1 MAQQVELSCS
11 GCPDGRSPNDLPD
24 NQPWMCHSC
33 RYVHPDPVK
42 DPFYQD
48 RVKNLMYICA
58 SLLLLVSFRWL
69 SGSRLLV

>member
-1 MAQQVELSCS
+1 
-11 GCPDGRSPNDLPD
+11 
-24 NQPWMCHSC
+24 MCHSC
-33 RYVHPDPVK
+33 RYVHPDPAK